1 VAKDDFNFDDFQYS
15 GVKLPKQTPAAEE
28 APVEAIEA
36 VEAVEP
42 MAAVVAAEPL
52 AAEAVAAPVV
62 EKSKA
67 KAPKAVKVKR
77 ESSPFSKK
85 LAQSNP
91 FIVILGITL
100 VALLLAVIFLAVE
113 LMRYDLDIHA
123 TQGKHGI
130 TMNSPI
136 KSKTPAY
143 YCRAEGRL
151 EIAGDSIV

>member
-42 MAAVVAAEPL
+42 MAAAVAAE
-52 AAEAVAAPVV
+52 AVAVEAVAAPVT

-91 FIVILGITL
+91 FIVILGLTL
-100 VALLLAVIFLAVE
+100 VALILAVIFLAVE

-130 TMNSPI
+130 TMSAPI
-136 KSKTPAY
+136 ESNIPTY
-143 YCRAEGRL
+143 YCRTEGRF
-151 EIAGDSIV
+151 EIEGDSIG